1 MTTFDDKLEP
11 VLGKKSADALE
22 SGLGLRTVG
31 DLLRHYPRRYDE
43 RGELTEIK
51 GLELGEHV
59 TVQARVK
66 SARQRRMKSRSGELL
81 EAVITDGSSDLHLVF
96 FGRGSRKVEREL
108 LPGREAMFAGKVGVF
123 NGKLQLA
130 HPDYQVLDGE
140 EGDAARFAGAFI
152 PVYPAAQGI
161 QSWHVSN
168 CVEQV
173 LAVWDGV
180 TEDPLPA
187 SLRQE
192 RGLVPLEKALRDV
205 HRPDGWAAITVA
217 QQRLK
222 WDEAMAVQ
230 LALAQRRQSSSA
242 RPAPACP
249 PRTGLVRDAF
259 DDRLPF
265 ELTAGQREVG
275 ERISA
280 DLSGEHPM
288 NRLLQ
293 GEVGSGKAQPLDAR
307 VLTPTGFRLMGDL
320 VAGDEVIAAD
330 GEVTVVTGVFPQGER
345 DVYRVVLSDGTGVE
359 SDLEHLWAVDR
370 AGRREV
376 LTLRE
381 IRDGL
386 SDGLSDGSPD
396 GPSDDSSDGD
406 EWRLPV
412 VVAPEFDGGADRP
425 EDPYRLGT
433 SLAGGAEVIP
443 DAYLVAPVKDRH
455 ALLQGLL
462 DGAGGVDEGE
472 VVFRP
477 PASAASCGTC
487 VEVVAEQ
494 VGWLAASLGGTGRV
508 RADSSVEVRL
518 PEGFPPFRRTGAG
531 VGGGTGIGTSAG
543 TGGETGIG
551 VGAGADLG
559 AGWAMPVRAIR
570 RVEHVGRK
578 PVQCI
583 SIAHRDQ
590 LYVTDHFIV
599 THNTMVALRAMLQV
613 VDAGRQAA
621 MLAPTEVLAAQHARS
636 LRELLGD
643 LGQAGELGA
652 AEHATRVTLLT
663 GSMGAA
669 ARKRALL
676 EIVTGEAGVV
686 VGTHALIQDKVEFA
700 DLGLVVVDEQH
711 RFGVEQRAALSG
723 RAGGSTPHVLVMTA
737 TPIPRTVAM
746 TVYGDLEVS
755 ALREL
760 PAGRSPIS
768 TSVVPVAEKP
778 AWLERAWQ
786 RIHEEVGKGHQV
798 YVVCPRIGDGD
809 GDDAESG
816 EPPKED
822 GSDRRPPLAVLD
834 VADRLAEGP
843 LRGLRIGVLHGRM
856 PPDDKDAV
864 MRAFAA
870 NEVQVLVAT
879 TVVEV
884 GVNVPNA
891 TVMVIMDADRFGVS
905 QLHQLRGRVG
915 RGSAPGL
922 CLLVTEMP
930 EGTPTMARLRAVES
944 TVDGFELAQLDLEL
958 RREGDILGA
967 AQSGTRSGLKM
978 LSLLRD
984 EDVIAEARVVAQ
996 QVVDADPDLTAHPG
1010 LALLVA
1016 GLLDDERAEYLE
1028 KA

>member
-1 MTTFDDKLEP
+1 MTTFDEKLVP
-11 VLGKKSADALE
+11 VLGQKSADALE
-22 SGLGLRTVG
+22 AGLGLTTVG
-31 DLLRHYPRRYDE
+31 ELLRHYPRRYDE
-43 RGELTEIK
+43 RGKLTEIA

-81 EAVITDGSSDLHLVF
+81 EAVITDGTSDLHLVF

-108 LPGREAMFAGKVGVF
+108 LPGREAMFAGKVGMF

-130 HPDYQVLDGE
+130 HPDYQVLDT
-140 EGDAARFAGAFI
+140 EGVAAADFAGALI

-161 QSWHVSN
+161 QSWNVSN

-180 TEDPLPA
+180 TDDPLPE
-187 SLRQE
+187 SLRAE
-192 RGLVPLEKALRDV
+192 RGLVGLEKALRDI

-230 LALAQRRQSSSA
+230 LALAQRRRSATA

-249 PRTGLVRDAF
+249 PRPGLVRDAF
-259 DDRLPF
+259 DARLPF

-275 ERISA
+275 EQVA
-280 DLSGEHPM
+280 HDLSGEHPM

-293 GEVGSGKAQPLDAR
+293 GEVGSGK
-307 VLTPTGFRLMGDL
+307 
-320 VAGDEVIAAD
+320 
-330 GEVTVVTGVFPQGER
+330 
-345 DVYRVVLSDGTGVE
+345 
-359 SDLEHLWAVDR
+359 
-370 AGRREV
+370 
-376 LTLRE
+376 
-381 IRDGL
+381 
-386 SDGLSDGSPD
+386 
-396 GPSDDSSDGD
+396 
-406 EWRLPV
+406 
-412 VVAPEFDGGADRP
+412 
-425 EDPYRLGT
+425 
-433 SLAGGAEVIP
+433 
-443 DAYLVAPVKDRH
+443 
-455 ALLQGLL
+455 
-462 DGAGGVDEGE
+462 
-472 VVFRP
+472 
-477 PASAASCGTC
+477 
-487 VEVVAEQ
+487 
-494 VGWLAASLGGTGRV
+494 
-508 RADSSVEVRL
+508 
-518 PEGFPPFRRTGAG
+518 
-531 VGGGTGIGTSAG
+531 
-543 TGGETGIG
+543 
-551 VGAGADLG
+551 
-559 AGWAMPVRAIR
+559 
-570 RVEHVGRK
+570 
-578 PVQCI
+578 
-583 SIAHRDQ
+583 
-590 LYVTDHFIV
+590 
-599 THNTMVALRAMLQV
+599 TMVALRAMLQV

-643 LGQAGELGA
+643 LGQAGELGG

-663 GSMGAA
+663 GSMATA

-676 EIVTGEAGVV
+676 EIVSGEAGIV

-760 PAGRSPIS
+760 PRGRSPIS
-768 TSVVPVAEKP
+768 TSVVPVASKP
-778 AWLERAWQ
+778 GWLDRAWQ

-798 YVVCPRIGDGD
+798 YVVCPRIGDGAAE
-809 GDDAESG
+809 DDAEA
-816 EPPKED
+816 PPKED
-822 GSDRRPPLAVLD
+822 AGSDRRPPLAVVD
-834 VADRLAEGP
+834 VANKLAEGP
-843 LRGLRIGVLHGRM
+843 LRGLRIDILHGRM
-856 PPDDKDAV
+856 PSEDKDAV

-930 EGTPTMARLRAVES
+930 EGTSTMERLRAVES
-944 TVDGFELAQLDLEL
+944 TLDGFELAQLDLEL

-967 AQSGTRSGLKM
+967 AQSGKRSGLKM

-996 QVVDADPDLTAHPG
+996 EVVEVDPELTANPG
-1010 LALLVA
+1010 LAGLVA